1 MTPTHPQCDTWIE
14 EWLSAVVHGLGV
26 LLALAGVTVM
36 LSLAAMYGATL
47 HLICLGVFGLAAIA
61 VYAASTLLHLTR
73 THLATQRPG
82 DATAPQAHARWHRL
96 ERLLLECDHT
106 AIYLL
111 IAGTY
116 TPLVL
121 LALGGAWGWTLFAAA
136 WLLALTGMSLR
147 LILQLRHPLLS
158 LSFYLATGWVGLV
171 AIGPVLEALSIT
183 GLALVLAGG
192 VAYTMG
198 VVFFLWHRL
207 AFNHAIWHAFVLVG
221 TSCHYLAVWHETM
234 PLPST

>member
-1 MTPTHPQCDTWIE
+1 M
-14 EWLSAVVHGLGV
+14 VHGLGV
-26 LLALAGVTVM
+26 LLALGGVTAM
-36 LSLAAMYGATL
+36 LSLAAMHGATL
-47 HLICLGVFGLAAIA
+47 HLICLGVFGLAVIG
-61 VYAASTLLHLTR
+61 VYGASTLLHLTR
-73 THLATQRPG
+73 SHLAGRCRG
-82 DATAPQAHARWHRL
+82 DAATMPHPRWHRL

-121 LALGGAWGWTLFAAA
+121 LALGGAWGWALFAAA
-136 WLLALTGMSLR
+136 WVLALTGMSLR
-147 LILQLRHPLLS
+147 LLLQLRHPLLS
-158 LSFYLATGWVGLV
+158 LTFYLATGWVGLV
-171 AIGPVLEALSIT
+171 AMGPIVQALSIA

-198 VVFFLWHRL
+198 VVFFLWQRL
-207 AFNHAIWHAFVLVG
+207 AFNHAIWHAFVLAG
-221 TSCHYLAVWHETM
+221 TSCHFLAVWHETM